1 MFSNARLSQKQVNI
15 NVSTLWAG
23 QQNFSQVKLNFIE
36 SVKTSNVVLARSDF
50 SGFLDDNIL
59 LTTFHLTPALSC

>member
-15 NVSTLWAG
+15 NVITLWAD
-23 QQNFSQVKLNFIE
+23 QQNFSQVKLNFSE
-36 SVKTSNVVLARSDF
+36 FVETSNVVLARSDF

-59 LTTFHLTPALSC
+59 LTTFYLTPALSC